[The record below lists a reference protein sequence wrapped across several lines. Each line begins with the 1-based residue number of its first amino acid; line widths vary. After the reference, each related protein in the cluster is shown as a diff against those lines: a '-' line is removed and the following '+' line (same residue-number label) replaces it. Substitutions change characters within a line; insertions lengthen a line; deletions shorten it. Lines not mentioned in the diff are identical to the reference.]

1 MLLIWFSENIVNYVT
16 FGTWLNYVNMD
27 LCISPT
33 GPLGDRSLVVVYH
46 IISSSISS
54 ISIGSS
60 ISSISI
66 SISIS
71 MSISISISIW

>member
-33 GPLGDRSLVVVYH
+33 GPLGDRSLVVVVVV
-46 IISSSISS
+46 IVVVVV
-54 ISIGSS
+54 
-60 ISSISI
+60 
-66 SISIS
+66 
-71 MSISISISIW
+71 